1 MKNTEQ
7 NYLLKKSAPGTMT
20 RREMLSLLALA
31 GGGMLVGCAINPV
44 TGQSQLFMM
53 SPEQELAIDKQHA
66 PDQISQD
73 YGLVQDR
80 SLQKY
85 VRGVGS
91 TLGKFSHRPEMPYD
105 VNALN
110 ANYINAYAFPG
121 GTIGVT
127 RGILLTMENEAELA
141 ALLGHEIGHIS
152 ARHTSSRMSTQTLTG
167 LAVAG
172 LGILLATQVDKDSMA
187 LALGLGG
194 VAAGL
199 LLANYSRDDER
210 QADALGLEY
219 MVKAGYNPNG
229 MIGLM
234 DMLRGLGKNEPSMIE
249 QMFSSHP
256 MSTERYNTTVHQ
268 AKTRYASYQSDPL
281 YRQRYMDSTYRLRRL
296 KPAIDKQTD
305 AETALMA
312 KKYTEGESLL
322 RQALKLAPQDYT
334 GLVLMAKA
342 KIMQEQYRAS
352 IPYLDLAI
360 DVYPEEAQAGQLRAV
375 VEAKLSNKTA
385 ALEYLHACAQR
396 APHNPYIAM
405 RATILNELV

>member
-1 MKNTEQ
+1 MKNIKQNKSVEQ
-7 NYLLKKSAPGTMT
+7 SAQGTMT

-73 YGLVQDR
+73 YGLVQDKN
-80 SLQKY
+80 LQKY
-85 VRGVGS
+85 IRGVGS
-91 TLGKFSHRPEMPYD
+91 KLGKFSHRPEMPYN

-127 RGILLTMENEAELA
+127 RGILLSMENEAELA

-172 LGILLATQVDKDSMA
+172 LGILLATQVDKESMA

-210 QADALGLEY
+210 QADALGLKY
-219 MVKAGYNPNG
+219 MSEAGYNPKG

-234 DMLRGLGKNEPSMIE
+234 DMLRGLGKKEPSMIE

-268 AKTRYASYQSDPL
+268 ANTRYASYASDPV
-281 YRQRYMDSTYRLRRL
+281 YRQRYMDSTSRLRRL

-305 AETALMA
+305 AESALMA
-312 KKYTEGESLL
+312 KKYTEGEALL
-322 RQALKLAPQDYT
+322 KQALKLAPRDYT

-342 KIMQEQYRAS
+342 NIMQEKFKES
-352 IPYLDLAI
+352 IPYLDKAI
-360 DVYPEEAQAGQLRAV
+360 AVYPEEAQAGQLRAV
-375 VEAKLSNKTA
+375 VESKLGNKTA
-385 ALEYLHACAQR
+385 ALEYFYACARR

-405 RATILNELV
+405 RAAILKTMG

>member
-1 MKNTEQ
+1 
-7 NYLLKKSAPGTMT
+7 
-20 RREMLSLLALA
+20 
-31 GGGMLVGCAINPV
+31 
-44 TGQSQLFMM
+44 
-53 SPEQELAIDKQHA
+53 
-66 PDQISQD
+66 
-73 YGLVQDR
+73 
-80 SLQKY
+80 
-85 VRGVGS
+85 
-91 TLGKFSHRPEMPYD
+91 MPYD

-127 RGILLTMENEAELA
+127 RGILLSIENEAELA

-152 ARHTSSRMSTQTLTG
+152 ARHTSSRMSQQTLTG

-172 LGILLATQVDKDSMA
+172 LGILLATQVDSDSMA

-219 MVKAGYNPNG
+219 MVKAGYNPKG
-229 MIGLM
+229 MVGLM
-234 DMLRGLGKNEPSMIE
+234 DMLRGLGKKEPNMIE

-268 AKTRYASYQSDPL
+268 ANTRYASYASDPV
-281 YRQRYMDSTYRLRRL
+281 YRERYMDSTSRLRRL

-312 KKYTEGESLL
+312 KKYTEGEALL
-322 RQALKLAPQDYT
+322 KQALKLAPNDYT

-342 KIMQEQYRAS
+342 KIMQEKYKES
-352 IPYLDLAI
+352 IPYLDKAI
-360 DVYPEEAQAGQLRAV
+360 GVYPGEAQAGQLRAV
-375 VEAKLSNKTA
+375 VETKLGNKTA
-385 ALEYLHACAQR
+385 ALEYFHACAER

-405 RATILNELV
+405 RAAILETMV